1 MKRDFN
7 EWLSKFRPSIA
18 PYEYYVDFKKI
29 HKNVDSIKVELNILN
44 ALIGSKDIEN
54 EFISIELN
62 ILNALVGSKDIENE
76 FISIVTKYPETLKC
90 VPLLIAIRYS
100 EIHIRENDTDFC
112 YDFENMNYSV
122 EQYAVFMRKILQ
134 EWKRDLIQTQEKIVA
149 VI

>member
-54 EFISIELN
+54 EFISI
-62 ILNALVGSKDIENE
+62 
-76 FISIVTKYPETLKC
+76 VTKYPETLKC
-90 VPLLIAIRYS
+90 IPLLIAVRYS
-100 EIHIRENDTDFC
+100 EIHIRENDTDFV
-112 YDFENMNYSV
+112 MIS
-122 EQYAVFMRKILQ
+122 R
-134 EWKRDLIQTQEKIVA
+134 T
-149 VI
+149 